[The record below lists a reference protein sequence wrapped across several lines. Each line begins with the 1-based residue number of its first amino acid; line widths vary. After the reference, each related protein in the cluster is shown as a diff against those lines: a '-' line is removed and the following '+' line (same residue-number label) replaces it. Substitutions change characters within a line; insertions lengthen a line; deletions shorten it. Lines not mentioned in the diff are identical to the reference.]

1 MIKSA
6 SGNNDNPTNK
16 GAKYGTSTES
26 IYERNYR
33 QNKFLEFFVK
43 WIKDFTVWNWLFLSS
58 LNFEVHY
65 D

>member
-1 MIKSA
+1 MNVSIGSLTNLLNFLHNNTTKSA

-43 WIKDFTVWNWLFLSS
+43 
-58 LNFEVHY
+58 
-65 D
+65 

>member
-43 WIKDFTVWNWLFLSS
+43 
-58 LNFEVHY
+58 
-65 D
+65 